1 MISKLSGILGLDLN
15 YFIKGGSWIALSV
28 FATTIGGII
37 LSSLFSRFW
46 PPDVYGQ
53 FSFLMSV
60 LALMSFTTVPGLTPM
75 VVQEVAKG
83 NDGIYKEAIKL
94 TLKWS
99 LLGMS
104 LLTFGSLY
112 FYLRSNP
119 SLGLAMFVSALV
131 FPISAC
137 FNFFQP
143 FLNGKKDF
151 KNWAS
156 YSFIAQYSS
165 IIATGIALW
174 QFSSLVM
181 VALFSA
187 WSTAIINIILTFYSF
202 KKVKNKKFNKKA
214 LTFGLNLSLGNL
226 LTTVPDYLDK
236 FLIPVYLGFTA
247 NATYA
252 FAILIPNQIHNFFKI
267 FLTLGQPKIAAIS
280 KTQLKKT
287 LYKKV
292 FQLEVLILA
301 IVVLYLVSAPFIF
314 DILYPSY
321 KNSAVLLS
329 QLFSLSLLYYPTN
342 LLGIANIHVKSTE
355 NLYLGSI
362 VQFVAT
368 ILPFIILLP
377 VFGLL
382 GVVLAK
388 IISRII
394 MIFFQ
399 IYMFRKLH
407 P

>member
-1 MISKLSGILGLDLN
+1 MFSKLSNILGLDLN
-15 YFIKGGSWIALSV
+15 YFIKGGFWIALSLV
-28 FATTIGGII
+28 ATTVGGIM
-37 LSSLFSRFW
+37 LSSLFSRIW

-60 LALMSFTTVPGLTPM
+60 LAFMSFTTVPGLTPM

-83 NDGIYKEAIKL
+83 NDGIYKEAVRVAL
-94 TLKWS
+94 RWS

-104 LLTFGSLY
+104 LLIVGAIY
-112 FYLRSNP
+112 FDLRSNP
-119 SLGLAMFVSALV
+119 SLGLAMFVSALA
-131 FPISAC
+131 FPLNAC
-137 FNFFQP
+137 LNFYQP

-151 KNWAS
+151 KNWAL
-156 YSFIAQYSS
+156 YSFIAQYAS
-165 IIATGIALW
+165 IVATGIALW
-174 QFSSLVM
+174 QFPSLVM

-187 WSTAIINIILTFYSF
+187 WSTAIINLILTFYSF
-202 KKVKNKKFNKKA
+202 RKVKNKRFDKKA
-214 LTFGLNLSLGNL
+214 ISFGLNLSIGNL
-226 LTTVPDYLDK
+226 ITTVPDYLDR

-247 NATYA
+247 NAVYA
-252 FAILIPNQIHNFFKI
+252 FAILIPSQIHNFFKI

-292 FQLEVLILA
+292 FQLEILVLA
-301 IVVLYLVSAPFIF
+301 IVILYLVSAPFIF

-321 KNSAVLLS
+321 KNSAVFFS

-342 LLGIANIHVKSTE
+342 LLGIANIHIKSTKS
-355 NLYLGSI
+355 LYFGSI
-362 VQFVAT
+362 AQFVAT
-368 ILPFIILLP
+368 TLPLIILLP
-377 VFGLL
+377 VLGLL
-382 GVVLAK
+382 GVVFAK
-388 IISRII
+388 IISRIV